1 MTGQGRSPWTPT
13 SGDVMKDEKHNHN
26 TMLRLD
32 EALHAKLEAWAD
44 GQGLPRAVAAR
55 GLLAKVLAGE
65 SIKSRRAVN
74 LDTVRMIAEL
84 RAVGNNL
91 NQAVRLLHLGTP
103 SDAIADDV
111 RRTLE
116 TLRQLMAEILD
127 AIGTPHEP

>member
-1 MTGQGRSPWTPT
+1 
-13 SGDVMKDEKHNHN
+13 MKDEKHNHN

-32 EALHAKLEAWAD
+32 NALHAKLEAWAD

-55 GLLAKVLAGE
+55 ALLAKVLAGE
-65 SIKSRRAVN
+65 PIRSRRAVN

-103 SDAIADDV
+103 SDAVANDV
-111 RRTLE
+111 GTTLA

-127 AIGTPHEP
+127 AIDIPLEP